1 MQLRNNTDTSNAV
14 RCNNNTSDSID
25 SLSDSNSCD
34 EETIKENSLIFEDTG
49 DKLGGGASLCLMKS
63 SADMIQRKKIDI
75 ESSDVKKENIEDII
89 RRAVFASVQHGLSDL
104 SQPTKS
110 DKPKARRKKEIPG
123 RRDFHDVTCNNFVV
137 EDGKPV
143 CIWNWKWNY
152 ITKKELR
159 PIEVKFGISG
169 LQGMKK
175 DACIDTIKSRC
186 KARDD
191 LKAAR
196 VTHVNNPLTS
206 KGPRRT
212 PHCAFW
218 LSNVIFSDT
227 H

>member
-1 MQLRNNTDTSNAV
+1 MELYN
-14 RCNNNTSDSID
+14 
-25 SLSDSNSCD
+25 
-34 EETIKENSLIFEDTG
+34 
-49 DKLGGGASLCLMKS
+49 
-63 SADMIQRKKIDI
+63 
-75 ESSDVKKENIEDII
+75 
-89 RRAVFASVQHGLSDL
+89 
-104 SQPTKS
+104 
-110 DKPKARRKKEIPG
+110 
-123 RRDFHDVTCNNFVV
+123 
-137 EDGKPV
+137 
-143 CIWNWKWNY
+143 
-152 ITKKELR
+152 KKELR

-218 LSNVIFSDT
+218 LSNVNFSDT

>member
-1 MQLRNNTDTSNAV
+1 MQLHNNTDTSNAV
-14 RCNNNTSDSID
+14 RCNNNTSNSID

-110 DKPKARRKKEIPG
+110 DKPKLRRKKEIPG

-137 EDGKPV
+137 EDGEPV

-196 VTHVNNPLTS
+196 VTHINNPLTS